1 MTASIVWFRND
12 LRLDDHEPLHRALDT
27 GGPATCVVCLDPRDF
42 DTTPLG
48 FPKTGPFRAQFRLE
62 AIADLRRNLRARRGD
77 LLVRSGRPED
87 VLPVL
92 ASETGAR
99 AVFAHAEICDEETR
113 VERAVRRTLFDGG
126 VDLDLASGNS
136 MLHPDDLPFDHVPD
150 VFTHF
155 RRAVERDASIRA
167 PWPAPDVVAGPDLD
181 PGEIP
186 TLAGLRLRLPAR
198 DPRTAVPLRGGET
211 EARAR
216 LDHYLWES
224 DHVARYHHTRNG
236 LIGVDYS
243 TKFSPYLAQGSIS
256 ARRIHDEVRR
266 YEAERTANRSTY
278 WVIFELLWR
287 DFFRLTAE
295 QHGNALFRR
304 EGLRGERRAWR
315 HDRELLERWI
325 DGRTGDSFVDAN
337 MRELAATG
345 YMSNRGRQNAASH
358 LAHDLGVD
366 WTWGAE
372 WFESVLIDYDVHS
385 NWGNWAYVAGV
396 GNDPRVGRRFDTARQ
411 AAKYDPDG
419 GYVRLW
425 TVRARP

>member
-1 MTASIVWFRND
+1 
-12 LRLDDHEPLHRALDT
+12 
-27 GGPATCVVCLDPRDF
+27 
-42 DTTPLG
+42 
-48 FPKTGPFRAQFRLE
+48 
-62 AIADLRRNLRARRGD
+62 
-77 LLVRSGRPED
+77 
-87 VLPVL
+87 
-92 ASETGAR
+92 
-99 AVFAHAEICDEETR
+99 
-113 VERAVRRTLFDGG
+113 
-126 VDLDLASGNS
+126 

-345 YMSNRGRQNAASH
+345 YMSNRGRQNVASH

-425 TVRARP
+425 TERARP